1 MSYEVEDHVTIQLHV
16 RDSQSG
22 GHQPAAGPSF
32 SPQYSRNQVVS
43 LGETELRDA
52 WRRLHG
58 AHALVLDEDGEIRI
72 AHPFSA
78 VPTVHRVEAAGR
90 SWYANCPWDSFGIC
104 AALGAD
110 GHVVSSCPD
119 CGAQIELDVRDG
131 RPDADETVVHL
142 LVPAERWWDDIA
154 FT

>member
-1 MSYEVEDHVTIQLHV
+1 MDDRDRRVRNVTYGLIPELG
-16 RDSQSG
+16 R
-22 GHQPAAGPSF
+22 PPRAAEAAREAGLAP
-32 SPQYSRNQVVS
+32 R
-43 LGETELRDA
+43 ELRDA

>member
-1 MSYEVEDHVTIQLHV
+1 MDDRDRRVRNVTYGLIPELG
-16 RDSQSG
+16 R
-22 GHQPAAGPSF
+22 PPRAAEAAREAGLAP
-32 SPQYSRNQVVS
+32 R
-43 LGETELRDA
+43 ELRDA

-90 SWYANCPWDSFGIC
+90 SWYANCAWDSFGIC
-104 AALGAD
+104 AALGVD
-110 GHVVSSCPD
+110 GRVVSSCPD

-131 RPDADETVVHL
+131 RPDADETVVRL